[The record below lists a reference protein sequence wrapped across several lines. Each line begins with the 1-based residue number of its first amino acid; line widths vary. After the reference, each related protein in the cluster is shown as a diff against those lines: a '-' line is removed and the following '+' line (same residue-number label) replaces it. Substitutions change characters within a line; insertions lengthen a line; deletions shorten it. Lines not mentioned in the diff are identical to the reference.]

1 MPEDMT
7 SERRTPLYEAYHSN
21 RYERQALIRQY
32 QDQYECRLVVLS
44 DFFLQADSVPFLEE
58 TLSDADPSQEL
69 YIILHTMGGDGN
81 SALRLVRQAQS
92 RCTELTVI
100 VPDQAKSAGTLFALG
115 AHHIVMGP
123 TSDLGPVDPQFPDPQ
138 HPHRLIAGKTLIRA
152 VEYAEERIAARPETY
167 PLHVSLL
174 AGVSAPLLQTAH
186 DEISR
191 SGELIKEAL
200 SVVTEDPNAVATLTD
215 RLCAR
220 LVDEP
225 TDHAAIVS
233 ADDAREMGLP
243 VRKMAATDEQWQAIW
258 RLWTKYIVLNASRV
272 YEGIRSSIVLAWP
285 EADAE

>member
-1 MPEDMT
+1 MT

-21 RYERQALIRQY
+21 RYERQALISQY
-32 QDQYECRLVVLS
+32 QHQYECRLVVLS

-69 YIILHTMGGDGN
+69 HILLHTMGGDGN

-174 AGVSAPLLQTAH
+174 AGVSAPLLQTAY

-200 SVVTEDPNAVATLTD
+200 SVVTEDANAVATLAD

-272 YEGIRSSIVLAWP
+272 YEGIRSSIVVPWP